1 MEKRARPPHDILPA
15 YFFECWVPE
24 AVAADEDRRRKLGDT
39 EATVV
44 FDLAGEGGGLF
55 TVEIAEGRVR
65 GREGGVEEPDLAVEL
80 DVETWRDLN
89 AGRIS
94 APEALL
100 KRRLRFHGSFLL
112 GLKLHLIL
120 G

>member
-1 MEKRARPPHDILPA
+1 MERERPPEDILPA

-24 AVAADEDRRRKLGDT
+24 AVAGDADRQRKLAET
-39 EATVV
+39 QATIV
-44 FDLAGEGGGLF
+44 FTLNGEGGGVF
-55 TVEIAEGRVR
+55 TLEIAGGQVR
-65 GREGGVEEPDLAVEL
+65 GREGGSDSHDLAVEL
-80 DVETWRDLN
+80 DVETWRSLN

-100 KRRLRFHGSFLL
+100 KRMLRLEGSFLL

-120 G
+120 GS